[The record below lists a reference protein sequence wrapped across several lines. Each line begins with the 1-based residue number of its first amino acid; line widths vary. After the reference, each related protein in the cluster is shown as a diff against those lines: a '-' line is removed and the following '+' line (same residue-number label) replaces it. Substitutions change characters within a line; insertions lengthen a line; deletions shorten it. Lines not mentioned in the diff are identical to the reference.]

1 MFNYIRSDDGAEM
14 IEIAPH
20 SFVNREVLSLLGR
33 VYANRDEV
41 ADQAAAPSSGH
52 RGYTDET

>member
-1 MFNYIRSDDGAEM
+1 MTYIRSDDGAEM

-41 ADQAAAPSSGH
+41 MLQAATPNFRH
-52 RGYTDET
+52 RGSHDET